1 VRPCVGY
8 CNNCT
13 RLSVSIFASSLLLT
27 TIDIVYMSTRHTE
40 VCSGQYIMFLV
51 GHALLAFLIAYVVCR
66 IFKVN
71 QGISFSLA
79 MVIGI
84 IPDIDIVTQSL
95 GIMTHKTF
103 THSLIVSAAIGGS
116 IFLVTRLGLKQT
128 FAVAMIYSLAYV
140 QHPINDMVIGT
151 LNILYPIGNLPVSIG
166 IAFGSLTH
174 EIVEILLLA
183 VAASIIVGKSFR
195 SIGNSTDDDD
205 DDGMTTFSLFRFS
218 ITDKISYIILIV
230 SLLFSFGYILYELK
244 SLPRL
249 YIETDLEIA
258 LFVLLHIAALT
269 WISFMMLAA
278 RQDAA
283 IFKRSSISDK
293 Q

>member
-1 VRPCVGY
+1 
-8 CNNCT
+8 
-13 RLSVSIFASSLLLT
+13 
-27 TIDIVYMSTRHTE
+27 
-40 VCSGQYIMFLV
+40 MFLV
-51 GHALLAFLIAYVVCR
+51 GHAVVAFLIAYIVCR
-66 IFKVN
+66 IFKIN
-71 QGISFSLA
+71 QGVSFALA

-116 IFLVTRLGLKQT
+116 IFLVTRHGFKQT

-140 QHPINDMVIGT
+140 QHIIGDMVIGT

-166 IAFGSLTH
+166 IAYGSLTH
-174 EIVEILLLA
+174 EIIEILLLA

-195 SIGNSTDDDD
+195 SIGNSGTHDDMD
-205 DDGMTTFSLFRFS
+205 TSSLFRFS
-218 ITDKISYIILIV
+218 ITDKINYIILIA
-230 SLLFSFGYILYELK
+230 SLLFSFGYLLYEMK

-249 YIETDLEIA
+249 ILETDLEIA
-258 LFVLLHIAALT
+258 LFVLLHLAALL
-269 WISFMMLAA
+269 WVFFMMLAA
-278 RQDAA
+278 RQDAV
-283 IFKRSSISDK
+283 IFKRSLISDK

>member
-1 VRPCVGY
+1 
-8 CNNCT
+8 
-13 RLSVSIFASSLLLT
+13 
-27 TIDIVYMSTRHTE
+27 MSARYTE

-51 GHALLAFLIAYVVCR
+51 GHAVVAFLIAYIVCR
-66 IFKVN
+66 IFNIN
-71 QGISFSLA
+71 QGVSFALA

-95 GIMTHKTF
+95 DIMTHKTF

-116 IFLVTRLGLKQT
+116 IFLVTRLGFKQT

-140 QHPINDMVIGT
+140 QHPIDDMVIGT
-151 LNILYPIGNLPVSIG
+151 LNILYPIGNLPVSLG
-166 IAFGSLTH
+166 IDFGTLTH
-174 EIVEILLLA
+174 EIIEILLLA

-195 SIGNSTDDDD
+195 SIGSIGNSTDDDD
-205 DDGMTTFSLFRFS
+205 DGMATSSLFQFS

-249 YIETDLEIA
+249 YVETNLEIA

-283 IFKRSSISDK
+283 IFKRSSIPDK

>member
-1 VRPCVGY
+1 
-8 CNNCT
+8 
-13 RLSVSIFASSLLLT
+13 
-27 TIDIVYMSTRHTE
+27 
-40 VCSGQYIMFLV
+40 MFLV
-51 GHALLAFLIAYVVCR
+51 GHAVVAFLIAFTICR
-66 IFKVN
+66 IFKIN
-71 QGISFSLA
+71 QGVSFALA

-95 GIMTHKTF
+95 EIMTHKTF

-128 FAVAMIYSLAYV
+128 FAVAMIYSLAYI
-140 QHPINDMVIGT
+140 QHPIDDMVIGT
-151 LNILYPIGNLPVSIG
+151 LNILYPIGNLPVSVG
-166 IAFGSLTH
+166 IDFGTLTH
-174 EIVEILLLA
+174 EIIEILLLA

-195 SIGNSTDDDD
+195 SIGNSTDDD
-205 DDGMTTFSLFRFS
+205 GMATSSLFQFS
-218 ITDKISYIILIV
+218 ITDKISYIILIA

-249 YIETDLEIA
+249 YIETNLEIA

-283 IFKRSSISDK
+283 IFKRSSIPEK